1 MKRLLVISI
10 LWTFAMINASANKV
24 AKSFCGVA
32 TQGCA
37 SFTETHEESN
47 DMYGK
52 IIKAE
57 DSSKERMCLPVDVMT
72 LLAYQVKGNEGVERY
87 LTKHGFKYEGR
98 FVPEDLNPD
107 FYFQKKYCKGCT
119 VNKKGEV
126 VIKKREVVIKKEK
139 EVNKKGKAKNIK
151 GQTKN
156 EDQQGCMVEIGSLG
170 FGTCTTIAHHP
181 HLLPCPAVNNGRS
194 RKAFLG
200 MLQQSLSHAQRL
212 IHFIAYIM
220 HDALAEI
227 IRQGIRFQFLYD
239 IFRDEHHG
247 ITSNPSSQ
255 ASCTSCQ

>member
-57 DSSKERMCLPVDVMT
+57 DSSKDRMCLPVDVMT

-107 FYFQKKYCKGCT
+107 FYFQKKYCKEYT
-119 VNKKGEV
+119 VN
-126 VIKKREVVIKKEK
+126 KKREVVIKKEE

-170 FGTCTTIAHHP
+170 FGPCTTITIFDETGWQAIIS
-181 HLLPCPAVNNGRS
+181 LLKSKGFKEYKNEDSDCSLVRNKTCVDFWNN
-194 RKAFLG
+194 
-200 MLQQSLSHAQRL
+200 
-212 IHFIAYIM
+212 
-220 HDALAEI
+220 
-227 IRQGIRFQFLYD
+227 
-239 IFRDEHHG
+239 
-247 ITSNPSSQ
+247 SNN
-255 ASCTSCQ
+255 TWGLTIWTDNLM

>member
-1 MKRLLVISI
+1 MMKRILVISI

-119 VNKKGEV
+119 VNKKEEV

-170 FGTCTTIAHHP
+170 FGPCTTITIFDETGWQAIIT
-181 HLLPCPAVNNGRS
+181 LLKSNGFKEYKNEDSDCSLVRNKTCVDFWNN
-194 RKAFLG
+194 
-200 MLQQSLSHAQRL
+200 
-212 IHFIAYIM
+212 
-220 HDALAEI
+220 
-227 IRQGIRFQFLYD
+227 
-239 IFRDEHHG
+239 
-247 ITSNPSSQ
+247 SNN
-255 ASCTSCQ
+255 TWGLTIWTDNLM

>member
-1 MKRLLVISI
+1 
-10 LWTFAMINASANKV
+10 MINASANKV

-119 VNKKGEV
+119 VNKKEEV

-156 EDQQGCMVEIGSLG
+156 EDQQGCMVEIGFLG
-170 FGTCTTIAHHP
+170 FGPCTTITIFDETGWQAIIS
-181 HLLPCPAVNNGRS
+181 LLKSKGFKEYKNEDSDCSLVRNKTCVDFWNN
-194 RKAFLG
+194 
-200 MLQQSLSHAQRL
+200 
-212 IHFIAYIM
+212 
-220 HDALAEI
+220 
-227 IRQGIRFQFLYD
+227 
-239 IFRDEHHG
+239 
-247 ITSNPSSQ
+247 SNN
-255 ASCTSCQ
+255 TWGLTIWTDNLM

>member
-1 MKRLLVISI
+1 MMKRILVISI

-98 FVPEDLNPD
+98 FVPEDLNPE

-119 VNKKGEV
+119 VNKKGE
-126 VIKKREVVIKKEK
+126 
-139 EVNKKGKAKNIK
+139 AKNIK

-156 EDQQGCMVEIGSLG
+156 ENQQGCMVEIGSLG
-170 FGTCTTIAHHP
+170 FSPCTTITIFDETGWQAIIS
-181 HLLPCPAVNNGRS
+181 LLKSKGFKEYKNEDSDCSLVRNKTCVDFWNN
-194 RKAFLG
+194 
-200 MLQQSLSHAQRL
+200 
-212 IHFIAYIM
+212 
-220 HDALAEI
+220 
-227 IRQGIRFQFLYD
+227 
-239 IFRDEHHG
+239 
-247 ITSNPSSQ
+247 SNN
-255 ASCTSCQ
+255 TWGLTIWTDNLM

>member
-1 MKRLLVISI
+1 
-10 LWTFAMINASANKV
+10 MINASANKV

-119 VNKKGEV
+119 VNKKGE
-126 VIKKREVVIKKEK
+126 
-139 EVNKKGKAKNIK
+139 AKNIK

-156 EDQQGCMVEIGSLG
+156 ENQQGCMVEIGSLG
-170 FGTCTTIAHHP
+170 FGPCTTITIFDETGWQAIIS
-181 HLLPCPAVNNGRS
+181 LLKSKGFKEYKNEDSDCSLVRNKTCVDFWNN
-194 RKAFLG
+194 
-200 MLQQSLSHAQRL
+200 
-212 IHFIAYIM
+212 
-220 HDALAEI
+220 
-227 IRQGIRFQFLYD
+227 
-239 IFRDEHHG
+239 
-247 ITSNPSSQ
+247 SNN
-255 ASCTSCQ
+255 TWGLTIWTDNLM

>member
-52 IIKAE
+52 IIKAD

-72 LLAYQVKGNEGVERY
+72 LLAYQVKDNKGVERY

-98 FVPEDLNPD
+98 FGPEDLNPE

-170 FGTCTTIAHHP
+170 FGPCTTITVFDKTGWQAIIS
-181 HLLPCPAVNNGRS
+181 LLKSKGFKEYKNEDSDCSLVRNKTCVDFWNN
-194 RKAFLG
+194 
-200 MLQQSLSHAQRL
+200 
-212 IHFIAYIM
+212 
-220 HDALAEI
+220 
-227 IRQGIRFQFLYD
+227 
-239 IFRDEHHG
+239 
-247 ITSNPSSQ
+247 SNN
-255 ASCTSCQ
+255 TWGLTIWTDNLM

>member
-1 MKRLLVISI
+1 MMKRILVISI

-24 AKSFCGVA
+24 AKSYCGVA

-119 VNKKGEV
+119 VNKKEEV

-170 FGTCTTIAHHP
+170 FGPCTTITIFDETGWQAIIS
-181 HLLPCPAVNNGRS
+181 LLKSKGFKEYKNEDSDCSLVRNKTCVDFWNN
-194 RKAFLG
+194 
-200 MLQQSLSHAQRL
+200 
-212 IHFIAYIM
+212 
-220 HDALAEI
+220 
-227 IRQGIRFQFLYD
+227 
-239 IFRDEHHG
+239 
-247 ITSNPSSQ
+247 SNN
-255 ASCTSCQ
+255 TWGLTIWTDNLM

>member
-170 FGTCTTIAHHP
+170 FGPCTTITIFDETGWQAIIS
-181 HLLPCPAVNNGRS
+181 LLKSKGFKEYKNEDSDCSLVRNKTCVDFWNN
-194 RKAFLG
+194 
-200 MLQQSLSHAQRL
+200 
-212 IHFIAYIM
+212 
-220 HDALAEI
+220 
-227 IRQGIRFQFLYD
+227 
-239 IFRDEHHG
+239 
-247 ITSNPSSQ
+247 SNN
-255 ASCTSCQ
+255 TWGLTIWTDNLM

>member
-10 LWTFAMINASANKV
+10 LWTFAMLIASANKV
-24 AKSFCGVA
+24 AKSYCGVA
-32 TQGCA
+32 TQGCV

-98 FVPEDLNPD
+98 FVPEDLNPE

-170 FGTCTTIAHHP
+170 FGPCTTITVFDKTGWQAIIS
-181 HLLPCPAVNNGRS
+181 LLKSKGFKEYKNEDSDCSLVRNKTCVDFCNN
-194 RKAFLG
+194 
-200 MLQQSLSHAQRL
+200 
-212 IHFIAYIM
+212 
-220 HDALAEI
+220 
-227 IRQGIRFQFLYD
+227 
-239 IFRDEHHG
+239 
-247 ITSNPSSQ
+247 SNN
-255 ASCTSCQ
+255 TWGLTIWTDNLM